1 MKGKKTAIL
10 ALLLAGMVATFPGK
24 VWATDPAAEQP
35 STEAAPNDSNT
46 PDEIAT
52 PTYSAG
58 GSAYVTIG
66 DTYVTQTV
74 SAGQQVTLVIP
85 IVNYA
90 YFPITDIVVTPQV
103 TNLAAT
109 WPFKPETTGYTK
121 HVGYIAPYGDG
132 VDVNAQRADVVFNFT
147 VRPDAYTGYYPLNFH
162 LTYIVNENIESTDI
176 TAYINVK
183 GAPGSGTLEEKA
195 KESVSKPRMIVT
207 GFETTPERITAG
219 ETFTATVHVQNTSS
233 STVIRNALFNLQAD
247 PETVG
252 SGNSATTYSAF
263 LPTSGSSSIYK
274 DKIGAGETVDLTIEM
289 TARADLAEK
298 PYVMEVKMTYD
309 AGDNADLT
317 DTASVSIPIYQEARF
332 DTGEEAMGETYTTV
346 GSENSLSFSIYNTGR
361 TTLNNVWFRIKDDC
375 VEGDDVFVGTI
386 EPGNTG
392 YVDSTFTATAANSD
406 GKMHGVIE
414 YEDDAG
420 NVTSVDKEYELEITE
435 FNEEDYMMDESEMYV
450 EEEPQGLPGW
460 AIILIIV
467 GAAVVVLIIIL
478 VCVSSARKKKAAKM
492 EEDLV
497 DEELEELAKEETDKE
512 KTDSEDK

>member
-1 MKGKKTAIL
+1 
-10 ALLLAGMVATFPGK
+10 
-24 VWATDPAAEQP
+24 
-35 STEAAPNDSNT
+35 
-46 PDEIAT
+46 
-52 PTYSAG
+52 
-58 GSAYVTIG
+58 
-66 DTYVTQTV
+66 
-74 SAGQQVTLVIP
+74 
-85 IVNYA
+85 
-90 YFPITDIVVTPQV
+90 
-103 TNLAAT
+103 
-109 WPFKPETTGYTK
+109 
-121 HVGYIAPYGDG
+121 
-132 VDVNAQRADVVFNFT
+132 
-147 VRPDAYTGYYPLNFH
+147 
-162 LTYIVNENIESTDI
+162 
-176 TAYINVK
+176 
-183 GAPGSGTLEEKA
+183 
-195 KESVSKPRMIVT
+195 
-207 GFETTPERITAG
+207 
-219 ETFTATVHVQNTSS
+219 
-233 STVIRNALFNLQAD
+233 
-247 PETVG
+247 
-252 SGNSATTYSAF
+252 
-263 LPTSGSSSIYK
+263 
-274 DKIGAGETVDLTIEM
+274 
-289 TARADLAEK
+289 
-298 PYVMEVKMTYD
+298 
-309 AGDNADLT
+309 
-317 DTASVSIPIYQEARF
+317 
-332 DTGEEAMGETYTTV
+332 V

-478 VCVSSARKKKAAKM
+478 VCVGSARKKKAAKL